1 MHFQKRMKIS
11 GFHRQTVV
19 FRSFSMIKKSEK
31 NPQFNFSS
39 QNLKRIGSNFSNDME
54 K

>member
-19 FRSFSMIKKSEK
+19 FWSFSMIKTSEK
-31 NPQFNFSS
+31 IPQFNFSS
-39 QNLKRIGSNFSNDME
+39 QNLRIGSNFSNDME